1 MGGISALQL
10 ENNYAFALMKMSM
23 RDMASQAQDMIEL
36 LSDVPTTVSAP
47 AQYNFD
53 VWA

>member
-1 MGGISALQL
+1 MGEISAMQFQS
-10 ENNYAFALMKMSM
+10 NYMFALMKMSM
-23 RDMASQAQDMIEL
+23 RDLEGQAQEMIEM
-36 LSDVPTTVSAP
+36 LSDVPTVSAP

>member
-1 MGGISALQL
+1 MGGIGAIQLQ
-10 ENNYAFALMKMSM
+10 NNYAFALMKMSM
-23 RDMASQAQDMIEL
+23 EDMEAQAQEMIEM
-36 LSDVPTTVSAP
+36 LSDVPAP

>member
-1 MGGISALQL
+1 MDGISAMQL
-10 ENNYAFALMKMSM
+10 GSNYAFALMKMSM
-23 RDMASQAQDMIEL
+23 RDLETQAQEMLEM
-36 LSDVPTTVSAP
+36 LSDVPAP

>member
-1 MGGISALQL
+1 MDGIGAMQLQ
-10 ENNYAFALMKMSM
+10 NNYAFALMKMSM
-23 RDMASQAQDMIEL
+23 RDMESQAEEL
-36 LSDVPTTVSAP
+36 LEMMSDVPAP

>member
-1 MGGISALQL
+1 MDGISAMQLQ
-10 ENNYAFALMKMSM
+10 NNYTFALMKMSM
-23 RDMASQAQDMIEL
+23 QDMETQAQDMIEM
-36 LSDVPTTVSAP
+36 LSDVPAP

>member
-1 MGGISALQL
+1 MGGINAMQFA
-10 ENNYAFALMKMSM
+10 NNYAFALMKMSM
-23 RDMASQAQDMIEL
+23 RDMESQAQEMIEM
-36 LSDVPTTVSAP
+36 LSDVPTVSAP

>member
-1 MGGISALQL
+1 MDGISALQFQS
-10 ENNYAFALMKMSM
+10 NYAFALMKMTM
-23 RDMASQAQDMIEL
+23 RDMESQAQDMIEL
-36 LSDVPTTVSAP
+36 LSDVPTVSAP

>member
-1 MGGISALQL
+1 MGGMSAIQFGS
-10 ENNYAFALMKMSM
+10 NYAFALMKMSM
-23 RDMASQAQDMIEL
+23 RDMENQAQEMIEM
-36 LSDVPTTVSAP
+36 LSDMPTVSAP

>member
-1 MGGISALQL
+1 MGEIGALQFQ
-10 ENNYAFALMKMSM
+10 NDYAFALMRMSM
-23 RDMASQAQDMIEL
+23 RTMEGQAQDMIEM
-36 LSDVPTTVSAP
+36 LSDVPAVSAP

>member
-1 MGGISALQL
+1 MGGISAMQLQ
-10 ENNYAFALMKMSM
+10 NNYAFALMKMSM
-23 RDMASQAQDMIEL
+23 RDMEAQAQDMIEM
-36 LSDVPTTVSAP
+36 LSDVPAP

>member
-1 MGGISALQL
+1 MGGISAMQF

-23 RDMASQAQDMIEL
+23 RDMASQAQDML
-36 LSDVPTTVSAP
+36 DMLSDVPTVSAP
-47 AQYNFD
+47 AQYGFD

>member
-1 MGGISALQL
+1 MGGISAMQLQS
-10 ENNYAFALMKMSM
+10 NYAFALMKMSM
-23 RDMASQAQDMIEL
+23 RDMESQAQDFLEM
-36 LSDVPTTVSAP
+36 LSDVPTVSAP

>member
-1 MGGISALQL
+1 MGGISAMQLQ
-10 ENNYAFALMKMSM
+10 NNYAFALMKMSM
-23 RDMASQAQDMIEL
+23 RDMETQAQDMIEM
-36 LSDVPTTVSAP
+36 LSDVPAP

>member
-1 MGGISALQL
+1 MGGIGAIQLQ
-10 ENNYAFALMKMSM
+10 NNYAIALMKMTM
-23 RDMASQAQDMIEL
+23 QDAEAQAQEMIEM
-36 LSDVPTTVSAP
+36 LSDVPAP